1 MASNYWDRRLNR
13 RRVLRTTGAGIAAA
27 AFLAACG
34 GGSDGGSGGEKKD
47 VAGLLS
53 KPADTTKDAKKGG
66 TWLGT
71 HNADIQTFDPHFQ
84 SVPNQALT
92 QIVYS
97 RLFKAKPGMLKP
109 AIWGEVTGDLAESYE
124 YSPDK
129 LALTIKLKPARWHNL
144 PPVAGRALDAS
155 DILFSWQRLEK
166 TGTNRTLF
174 ANSASPAAPI
184 ETVTSPDPRTVVL
197 KLKFPSAS
205 LLSTLATFTAG
216 SFYIVP
222 KEADTPQ
229 LDLRRTQVGS
239 GPFMLSEYVPSSR
252 YVYKRHDGY
261 HDAANLFIDQVNM
274 PIVTEYAT
282 ALAQFRSGAIYR
294 YGTLASPSVR
304 GEDVL
309 PTKKDVP
316 ALQLYQGEVQ
326 QQTYSAF
333 FGWNPALGTK
343 TPFRDRRVRQ
353 ALSHSWDRDLF
364 IDANYNV
371 SEYAKQGIELETR
384 WNTPIYNVADGW
396 WVDPKGK
403 DFGPNARYYQ
413 YDIAEAK
420 KLLAAAGMAN
430 GLDVDAWYVTT
441 GQYGANFN
449 RQVEIIMNFA
459 REAGINMQAK
469 PIDFNTDWRPRVAD
483 TQGDFSGISFRI
495 FPEGSQ
501 DWGDRLYSV
510 YHPKGGLN
518 YTGLFNTDNSTYK
531 NGDPKLNEIIEKV
544 RTEFD
549 TPKRQALIKEFQQV
563 DAPEMYRPRFPGSAA
578 SLALV
583 WPIVRNEGV
592 YTSADI
598 AYVGNWLDPTQPPA
612 KA

>member
-1 MASNYWDRRLNR
+1 MGGNYWQARIGR
-13 RRVLRTTGAGIAAA
+13 RRMLKASGAGIAGA

-34 GGSDGGSGGEKKD
+34 GDDAGDSGGSSSGGEKKD
-47 VAGLLS
+47 ATGLLA
-53 KPADTTKDAKKGG
+53 KPADQTKDAKKGG

-129 LALTIKLKPARWHNL
+129 LTLTIKLKAAKWHNL
-144 PPVAGRALDAS
+144 PPVNGRALDAS
-155 DILFSWQRLEK
+155 DVVFSWQRLEK

-184 ETVTSPDPRTVVL
+184 ETVTSPDPKTVVL

-222 KEADTPQ
+222 KEADTPA
-229 LDLRRTQVGS
+229 LDLRRTQIGS

-261 HDAANLFIDQVNM
+261 HDGANLYIDQINM

-282 ALAQFRSGAIYR
+282 ALAQFRTGGIYR
-294 YGTLASPSVR
+294 YGTLAAPSIR
-304 GEDVL
+304 GEDVMQ
-309 PTKKDVP
+309 TKKDVP
-316 ALQLYQGEVQ
+316 ALQLFQGDVQ

-333 FGWNPALGTK
+333 FVWNPALGNK
-343 TPFRDRRVRQ
+343 APFRDRRMRQ
-353 ALSHSWDRDLF
+353 ALSASWDRDLF

-371 SEYAKQGIELETR
+371 SEYKKSGIDLETR

-396 WVDPKGK
+396 WVDPKSK
-403 DFGPNARYYQ
+403 DFGANGKYYK
-413 YDIAEAK
+413 YDVAEAK
-420 KLLAAAGMAN
+420 KLIAAAGMT
-430 GLDVDAWYVTT
+430 GVETDAYYVTT

-449 RQVEIIMNFA
+449 RQVEILINFA
-459 REAGINMQAK
+459 NEAGMKLSAK
-469 PIDFNTDWRPRVAD
+469 PIDFNTDWRPKVAD
-483 TQGDFSGISFRI
+483 TMGDFPGISFRT

-510 YHPKGGLN
+510 YHPKGGIN
-518 YTGLFNTDNSTYK
+518 YTGLFNTDNSTWK

-544 RTEFD
+544 RTECD
-549 TPKRQALIKEFQQV
+549 APKRQALIKEFQQLC
-563 DAPEMYRPRFPGSAA
+563 APDVSRP
-578 SLALV
+578 
-583 WPIVRNEGV
+583 
-592 YTSADI
+592 
-598 AYVGNWLDPTQPPA
+598 
-612 KA
+612 

>member
-1 MASNYWDRRLNR
+1 MSNNYWTSRIGRRRL
-13 RRVLRTTGAGIAAA
+13 LAASGAGIAGA

-34 GGSDGGSGGEKKD
+34 GGGSDSGGEKRD
-47 VAGLLS
+47 VAGLVT
-53 KPADTTKDAKKGG
+53 KPADTTKEAKKGG
-66 TWLGT
+66 TWLGS
-71 HNADIQTFDPHFQ
+71 HNADVQTFDPHFQ

-97 RLFKAKPGMLKP
+97 RLFKAKPGHLKP
-109 AIWGEVTGDLAESYE
+109 ATWGEVTGDLAESFE

-129 LALTIKLKPARWHNL
+129 LSLTIKLKAAKWHNL

-166 TGTNRTLF
+166 VATNRTLF
-174 ANSASPAAPI
+174 SYAASPAAPI

-229 LDLRRTQVGS
+229 LDLRRTQLGS

-261 HDAANLFIDQVNM
+261 HDGANLFIDQVNL
-274 PIVTEYAT
+274 PIVSEYAT

-294 YGTLASPSVR
+294 YGVR
-304 GEDVL
+304 AEDIL
-309 PTKKDVP
+309 PAKRDVP
-316 ALQLYQGEVQ
+316 ALLLYQGEVQ

-333 FGWNPALGTK
+333 FGWNPALGNK

-353 ALSHSWDRDLF
+353 AFSHSWDRDLF

-371 SEYAKQGIELETR
+371 SEYEKQGIQLETR
-384 WNTPIYNVADGW
+384 WNTPIYNVAEGW

-403 DFGPNARYYQ
+403 DFGPNAKYYK
-413 YDIAEAK
+413 YDVAEAK
-420 KLLAAAGMAN
+420 KLLAAAGHAN
-430 GLDVDAWYVTT
+430 GLDIDAQYVTT

-449 RQVEIIMNFA
+449 RQVEIVMNFA
-459 REAGINMQAK
+459 REAGMRMDVK
-469 PIDFNTDWRPRVAD
+469 PIEFNTDWRPKVAD
-483 TQGDFSGISFRI
+483 TAGDFSGISFRT

-510 YHPKGGLN
+510 YHPRGGLN
-518 YTGLFNTDNSTYK
+518 YTGLFNTDTSTWK
-531 NGDPKLNEIIEKV
+531 NGDPKLTEIIEKV
-544 RTEFD
+544 RSEFD
-549 TPKRQALIKEFQQV
+549 TPKRQALIKEFQQL

-592 YTSADI
+592 HMGADI
-598 AYVGNWLDPTQPPA
+598 AYVGNWLDPSLPPN
-612 KA
+612 K